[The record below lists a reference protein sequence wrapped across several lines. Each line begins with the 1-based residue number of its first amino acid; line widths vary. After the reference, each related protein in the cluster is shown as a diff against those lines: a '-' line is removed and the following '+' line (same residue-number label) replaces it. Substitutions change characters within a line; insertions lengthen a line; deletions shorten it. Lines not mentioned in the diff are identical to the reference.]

1 MCSSDLQYAPYQI
14 DAAEVLEIWSAK
26 AYISL
31 NFPDERVTGQASA
44 VDQLAD
50 MVSDLQQELS
60 KLRKSKKDKLREA
73 AARAGG
79 TDGR

>member
-1 MCSSDLQYAPYQI
+1 M
-14 DAAEVLEIWSAK
+14 LEIWSAK

-31 NFPDERVTGQASA
+31 NFPDERVTGQVSA

-60 KLRKSKKDKLREA
+60 KLRKSKKDKP
-73 AARAGG
+73 
-79 TDGR
+79 